1 MLDILIFS
9 SSVALGI
16 ICAIFLHRFISR
28 KKYDKRNNLVG
39 NVKYELNNLYF
50 EKSVALDALSKIKQ
64 FFDEKK
70 IDEYERDRLSRKY
83 INMLDDY
90 NKRVFQLNPILEAQE
105 IYEFKKQLE
114 SILTEYTKRIDSKLA
129 SMTGYPEFK
138 NKASNTPTKKVA
150 SAAVELLRGVG
161 RGGVGGGVGEA
172 DERRV
177 GDGVDG
183 TKNAVSVKIP
193 APKSTSELQSA
204 FENKGSQRSLLR
216 RFKSSIT
223 KIGPG
228 KFDEDKNNGNS
239 GVSSNNI
246 IENTPKLVYRNI
258 KENTTDTAA
267 NTIDD
272 EINEIHQTL
281 SKIEPDLESISKDD
295 ILSSDTDKPEKVN
308 IDTKEIDRIQSDILK
323 TLKRLEDS

>member
-1 MLDILIFS
+1 
-9 SSVALGI
+9 
-16 ICAIFLHRFISR
+16 
-28 KKYDKRNNLVG
+28 
-39 NVKYELNNLYF
+39 
-50 EKSVALDALSKIKQ
+50 
-64 FFDEKK
+64 
-70 IDEYERDRLSRKY
+70 
-83 INMLDDY
+83 
-90 NKRVFQLNPILEAQE
+90 
-105 IYEFKKQLE
+105 
-114 SILTEYTKRIDSKLA
+114 
-129 SMTGYPEFK
+129 MTGYPEFK

-150 SAAVELLRGVG
+150 SAAVELLRGE
-161 RGGVGGGVGEA
+161 GGGGGGA

-204 FENKGSQRSLLR
+204 FENKGSQRSLFR

-228 KFDEDKNNGNS
+228 KFDEDKNKGS
-239 GVSSNNI
+239 SAESSNNI

-267 NTIDD
+267 STIDD

-295 ILSSDTDKPEKVN
+295 IRSSDTDKTEKVN

>member
-138 NKASNTPTKKVA
+138 NKASNTPTKK
-150 SAAVELLRGVG
+150 AAAAAAEILRGIG
-161 RGGVGGGVGEA
+161 REGGGEA
-172 DERRV
+172 DEPRV

-183 TKNAVSVKIP
+183 TKNAVSINIP

-204 FENKGSQRSLLR
+204 FENKGSQRSFLR

>member
-28 KKYDKRNNLVG
+28 KKYDERNNLIG

-50 EKSVALDALSKIKQ
+50 EKSVALDALGKIKQ

-105 IYEFKKQLE
+105 IYEYKKQLE

-150 SAAVELLRGVG
+150 SAAVELLRGE
-161 RGGVGGGVGEA
+161 GGGGGEA

-204 FENKGSQRSLLR
+204 FENKGSQRSLFR

-228 KFDEDKNNGNS
+228 NFDEDKNKGS
-239 GVSSNNI
+239 SEESSNNI

-295 ILSSDTDKPEKVN
+295 IRSSDTDKTQKVN

>member
-28 KKYDKRNNLVG
+28 KKYDERNNLIG

-50 EKSVALDALSKIKQ
+50 EKSVALDALGKIKQ

-105 IYEFKKQLE
+105 IYEYKKQLE

-150 SAAVELLRGVG
+150 SAAVELLRGGG
-161 RGGVGGGVGEA
+161 RGGEA

-204 FENKGSQRSLLR
+204 FENKGSQRSLFR
-216 RFKSSIT
+216 RLKSSIT

-228 KFDEDKNNGNS
+228 KFDEDKNKGS
-239 GVSSNNI
+239 SAESSNNI

-295 ILSSDTDKPEKVN
+295 IRSSDTDKTEKVN

>member
-28 KKYDKRNNLVG
+28 KKYDERNNLIG

-50 EKSVALDALSKIKQ
+50 EKSVALDALGKIKQ

-105 IYEFKKQLE
+105 IYEYKKQLE

-150 SAAVELLRGVG
+150 SAAVEILRG
-161 RGGVGGGVGEA
+161 GGGGGEA

-204 FENKGSQRSLLR
+204 FENKGSQRSLFR
-216 RFKSSIT
+216 RLKSSIT

-228 KFDEDKNNGNS
+228 KFDEDKNKGS
-239 GVSSNNI
+239 SAESSNNI

-272 EINEIHQTL
+272 EISEIHQTL

-295 ILSSDTDKPEKVN
+295 IRSSDTDKTQKVN